1 MTNTVRNQTPSQVA
15 APKPQPAQSLP
26 DPREVLR
33 IARGE
38 VLGLQFAQ
46 KLF

>member
-1 MTNTVRNQTPSQVA
+1 MKNTVRNQTQSPAS
-15 APKPQPAQSLP
+15 APKPQQPNALP

-38 VLGLQFAQ
+38 VLGLQIAQ

>member
-1 MTNTVRNQTPSQVA
+1 MKTAAAPNPNPPQAP
-15 APKPQPAQSLP
+15 APKPQNLP

-33 IARGE
+33 IARSE
-38 VLGLQFAQ
+38 ILGLQIAQ